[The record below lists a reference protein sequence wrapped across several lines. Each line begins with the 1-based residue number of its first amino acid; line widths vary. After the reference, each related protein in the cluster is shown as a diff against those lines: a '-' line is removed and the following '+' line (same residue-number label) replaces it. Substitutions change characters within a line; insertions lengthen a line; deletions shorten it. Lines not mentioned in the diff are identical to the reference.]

1 MAKTNKAVAK
11 VVKKTAK
18 ATKAP
23 HLKLVKATTAPKA
36 EAKRANK
43 KHKPHGVFLEP
54 AQVKALNAYVT
65 KVGEAEACKTLG
77 TQVPSLRRAQ
87 QGLNI
92 LQSSVERFTKLPK
105 K

>member
-18 ATKAP
+18 AKKVP
-23 HLKLVKATTAPKA
+23 HLKLVKATAPKA
-36 EAKRANK
+36 EAKRTGG